1 MKAQA
6 LFDVSGEVAVV
17 TGAASG
23 LGLAFSEAMADNG
36 AHVVMVDSNPDTL
49 AKSVADFT
57 ARGLS
62 VEGAVADISDHEGIT
77 RVIDEAAAKHGHV
90 DAVFANAG
98 MSAGPGY
105 ATTTDGA
112 IERTKMETFEK
123 VVAVNLTGTF
133 NTVEAAAA
141 HMKKQHGGHIVIT
154 SSDAGV
160 KGQPM
165 CGYAYALTKAA
176 IANLARQ
183 AALELAPYNV
193 TVNAIAPGPF
203 ITNFAGGRTYN
214 DPASRKAMED
224 RVPLH
229 RFAKTTEIQ
238 GLALLLGSPAS
249 SFITGTVISI
259 DGGSTAGG

>member
-1 MKAQA
+1 MKAQQ
-6 LFDVSGEVAVV
+6 LFDVTGEVAVV

-23 LGLAFSEAMADNG
+23 LGLAFSEVMADNG
-36 AHVVMVDSNPDTL
+36 AHVVMVDSNSETL
-49 AKSVADFT
+49 AQSVA
-57 ARGLS
+57 ALHGRGLS
-62 VEGAVADISDHEGIT
+62 VEGAVADISDHAAIT
-77 RVIDEAAAKHGHV
+77 RAIDEAAAKHGHI

-105 ATTTDGA
+105 ATTADGA
-112 IERTKMETFEK
+112 IERTQMEIFDK

-133 NTVEAAAA
+133 NTVEAAAP

-203 ITNFAGGRTYN
+203 LTNFAGGRMRK
-214 DPASRKAMED
+214 DPAARKAMEE

-229 RFAKTTEIQ
+229 RFAETTEIQ

>member
-1 MKAQA
+1 VKAQA
-6 LFDVSGEVAVV
+6 LFDVTGHVALV

-23 LGLAFSEAMADNG
+23 LGLAFSEVMADNG
-36 AHVVMVDSNPDTL
+36 ARVVMVDSNPETL
-49 AKSVADFT
+49 AKSVADLQS
-57 ARGLS
+57 RGLA
-62 VEGAVADISDHEGIT
+62 VEGAVADVSDHDALR
-77 RVIDEAAAKHGHV
+77 RVVDEAAAKHGHL

-105 ATTTDGA
+105 GSTPDGA
-112 IERTKMETFEK
+112 IERTVQATFEK
-123 VVAVNLTGTF
+123 VLSVNLTGTF
-133 NTVEAAAA
+133 NTVQAAAP
-141 HMKKQHGGHIVIT
+141 HMKRQRNGRIVIT

-183 AALELAPYNV
+183 AALELAPFNV

-203 ITNFAGGRTYN
+203 ITNFAGGRTYA
-214 DPASRKAMED
+214 DPTSRKLMED

-249 SFITGTVISI
+249 SFITGTIISI

>member
-6 LFDVSGEVAVV
+6 LFDVTGHVALV

-23 LGLAFSEAMADNG
+23 LGLAFTEVMADNG
-36 AHVVMVDSNPDTL
+36 AHVVMVDVNGETL
-49 AKSVADFT
+49 AKSVA
-57 ARGLS
+57 ALQQRGLS
-62 VEGAVADISDHEGIT
+62 VEGAVADIADHDGLR
-77 RVIDEAAAKHGHV
+77 RVVDAAAAKHGRL
-90 DAVFANAG
+90 DAAFANAG

-105 ATTTDGA
+105 GSTPEGA
-112 IERTKMETFEK
+112 IERTVQATFDR
-123 VVAVNLTGTF
+123 VIAVNLTGTF
-133 NTVEAAAA
+133 NTVQAAAA
-141 HMKKQHGGHIVIT
+141 HMKGQRSGRIVIT

-203 ITNFAGGRTYN
+203 ITNFAGGRTYA
-214 DPASRKAMED
+214 DPTSRKQMED

-229 RFAKTTEIQ
+229 RFAQTTEIQ

-249 SFITGTVISI
+249 SFITGAVISI

>member
-1 MKAQA
+1 MKAAQI
-6 LFDVSGEVAVV
+6 FDVSGHVALV

-36 AHVVMVDSNPDTL
+36 ARVVMVDVDSKTL
-49 AKSVADFT
+49 AEAVERLQKA
-57 ARGLS
+57 GLA
-62 VEGAVADISDHEGIT
+62 VEGAVADITDHEALR
-77 RVIDEAAAKHGHV
+77 RVIDGAADTHGRL

-105 ATTTDGA
+105 GTTPDGA
-112 IERTKMETFEK
+112 IERVVEATWDR
-123 VVAVNLTGTF
+123 VVAVNLSGTF
-133 NTVEAAAA
+133 ATVQAAAV
-141 HMKKQHGGHIVIT
+141 HMKRRRSGRIVIT

-165 CGYAYALTKAA
+165 CGYGYALTKAA
-176 IANLARQ
+176 IAHLARQ

-203 ITNFAGGRTYN
+203 ITNFAGGRTYA

-224 RVPLH
+224 HVPLH
-229 RFAKTTEIQ
+229 RFAQTTEIQ

-249 SFITGTVISI
+249 SFITGTIISI

>member
-1 MKAQA
+1 MKAAQ
-6 LFDVSGEVAVV
+6 LFDVSGHVALV

-23 LGLAFSEAMADNG
+23 LGLAFTEVMADNG
-36 AHVVMVDSNPDTL
+36 AHVVMLDMDEKTL
-49 AKSVADFT
+49 AASATTLK

-62 VEGAVADISDHEGIT
+62 VETVAVDISDHDAL
-77 RVIDEAAAKHGHV
+77 RRAVDVAAAGHGRL

-105 ATTTDGA
+105 ASSPDGQ
-112 IERTKMETFEK
+112 IERTATATFER

-133 NTVEAAAA
+133 STVQAAAP
-141 HMKKQHGGHIVIT
+141 HMKRQRRGRIVIT

-183 AALELAPYNV
+183 AALELAPYGV

-203 ITNFAGGRTYN
+203 ITNFAGGRTYA
-214 DPASRKAMED
+214 DPTSRKLMED
-224 RVPLH
+224 RLPLH
-229 RFAKTTEIQ
+229 RFANTTEIQ